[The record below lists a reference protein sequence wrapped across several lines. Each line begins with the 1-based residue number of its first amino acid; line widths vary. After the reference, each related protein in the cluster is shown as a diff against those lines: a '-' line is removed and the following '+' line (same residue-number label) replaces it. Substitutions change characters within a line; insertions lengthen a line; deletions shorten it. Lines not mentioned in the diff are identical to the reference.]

1 MFRKETL
8 ALLHQLIGTF
18 NEGLAQ
24 FVENSLKAQREVL
37 HHPST
42 FQDNK
47 PLIGRLWDVFII
59 LMVGYF
65 LLSIVTSEVQE
76 KAVQK
81 KDKT

>member
-8 ALLHQLIGTF
+8 QSLHQLIGLVS
-18 NEGLAQ
+18 EGLAT
-24 FVENSLKAQREVL
+24 FVEESLKAQREVL

-47 PLIGRLWDVFII
+47 PLVARLWDVFII

-65 LLSIVTSEVQE
+65 LLSIVNSEVQE
-76 KAVQK
+76 KAVK
-81 KDKT
+81 NKDK